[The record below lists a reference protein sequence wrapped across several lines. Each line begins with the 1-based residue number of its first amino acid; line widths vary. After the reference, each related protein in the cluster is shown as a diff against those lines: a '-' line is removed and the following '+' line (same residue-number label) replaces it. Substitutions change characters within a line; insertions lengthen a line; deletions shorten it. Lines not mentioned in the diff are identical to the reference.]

1 MKKNLLIA
9 ILGASLIFLGACT
22 GDGFEGSPNT
32 SSDSTISNVVSS
44 DEIVLSS
51 EEVISNEISS
61 EVESVIISSEEES
74 IESIFSSEEE
84 LISSE
89 DTLSSE
95 EVSIEIESTIISSE
109 EENSEISEATTSN
122 KTGDIDLPFIP

>member
-22 GDGFEGSPNT
+22 GDGFEGSSNT
-32 SSDSTISNVVSS
+32 SSDSIISNVVSS

-74 IESIFSSEEE
+74 IESIV
-84 LISSE
+84 SSE

-109 EENSEISEATTSN
+109 EEKSEISEATTSN

>member
-22 GDGFEGSPNT
+22 GDGFEGSSKT
-32 SSDSTISNVVSS
+32 SSDYTISNVVSS

-74 IESIFSSEEE
+74 IESI
-84 LISSE
+84 ISSE

-109 EENSEISEATTSN
+109 EEKSEISEAITSN

>member
-22 GDGFEGSPNT
+22 GDGFEGSSNT

-74 IESIFSSEEE
+74 IESIV
-84 LISSE
+84 SSE
-89 DTLSSE
+89 DTLLSE

-109 EENSEISEATTSN
+109 EENSEISEVTTSN

>member
-22 GDGFEGSPNT
+22 GDGNEGSSET

-44 DEIVLSS
+44 
-51 EEVISNEISS
+51 EEVVSNEISS
-61 EVESVIISSEEES
+61 EVESVIISSEEKS
-74 IESIFSSEEE
+74 IESIV
-84 LISSE
+84 SSE

-109 EENSEISEATTSN
+109 EENSEVSEATTSN

>member
-22 GDGFEGSPNT
+22 GDGFEGSSNT

-61 EVESVIISSEEES
+61 EVESVIISSEEKS
-74 IESIFSSEEE
+74 IESIVSSEN
-84 LISSE
+84 
-89 DTLSSE
+89 TLSSE

-109 EENSEISEATTSN
+109 EENSEVSEATTSN

>member
-22 GDGFEGSPNT
+22 GDGLEGSSNT

-44 DEIVLSS
+44 DEIELSS

-74 IESIFSSEEE
+74 IESIA
-84 LISSE
+84 SSE

-109 EENSEISEATTSN
+109 EENSDISEVTTSN